1 MSKKPRNYTKIDS
14 HNFAAVKKLIEV
26 GLSGREIQRA
36 MGIAPA
42 TYSRIKNSESLED
55 YRYIVNHKNAQ
66 KKEEE
71 KSEPKVEYVN
81 MNWEANISPKLTII
95 IELLQTINRKLGPE
109 PQQEEPKKRGL
120 FH

>member
-14 HNFAAVKKLIEV
+14 HNYAAVKKLIEA
-26 GLSGREIQRA
+26 GLSGREIQKA
-36 MGIAPA
+36 MSIAPS
-42 TYSRIKNSESLED
+42 TFTRIKYSESLED
-55 YRYIVNHKNAQ
+55 YRNIVNQKNSQ

-109 PQQEEPKKRGL
+109 PEEQKKRGF

>member
-1 MSKKPRNYTKIDS
+1 MNEKVRKYRKIDEHS
-14 HNFAAVKKLIEV
+14 FNAVKTLIST

-55 YRYIVNHKNAQ
+55 YRYIVNHKNSQ

-81 MNWEANISPKLTII
+81 MNWEANISPKLSII

>member
-1 MSKKPRNYTKIDS
+1 MNKKVRSYRKIDQ
-14 HNFAAVKKLIEV
+14 HNFNAVKTLIST

-55 YRYIVNHKNAQ
+55 YRRIVNAKNSQ
-66 KKEEE
+66 KKEEG

-81 MNWEANISPKLTII
+81 MNWEANISPKLAII